1 MNNENKYSID
11 NISKNLI
18 ENYGAEEITLED
30 FFNMDENNEDYSFE
44 DISKI
49 YKIDNEGIIEKLL
62 SEEEKSQIELNIEH
76 LNNIDN
82 DDSSYLDKISTGQ
95 LIIIVLESKDKVNLS
110 GFIMEGNGQVL
121 FDYLTSLIG
130 NDVKKEFNKLDEIIE
145 ELKEFKPYGK
155 YFK

>member
-18 ENYGAEEITLED
+18 ENYRAVEITLED
-30 FFNMDENNEDYSFE
+30 FLNMDENNEEYSFE
-44 DISKI
+44 DVSKI
-49 YKIDNEGIIEKLL
+49 YKIDNFGVIEKLL
-62 SEEEKSQIELNIEH
+62 SEEEKTQIELTIEH

>member
-30 FFNMDENNEDYSFE
+30 FLNMDENNEEYSFE

-121 FDYLTSLIG
+121 FDYLTDLIG